1 MVIMQT
7 ATRPLVGAHGAPFA
21 RRAALVPKARR
32 QPGSPRRTS
41 KIGSSSTSST
51 TTTTTN
57 LSEANG
63 PATSTVARPDL
74 HFDLNQAVE
83 LRATVTVNMK
93 NFWLKEDMLDQ
104 ALDVFHNL
112 FTQNWLY
119 LELVSSE
126 LDPKTGQEWDV
137 VSGKVQHSRS
147 LEEDWHMYD
156 ASFMVP
162 ASFGPIGAVQVK
174 NYHYTEMLLGDIKV
188 FPAGENSGSSAV
200 ALFHCNSWI
209 NPSQYSPEKR
219 SFFPLENSYLPSQTP
234 KGVERLRESE
244 LVALRGTGYGERKA
258 YDRIYDYDVYNDLGD
273 PCKDKSTNR
282 PVLGGKEHPY
292 PRRCR
297 TGRPHCRKYPL
308 SETIPPKGVS
318 IYVPE
323 DENFTERKEL
333 AFNTKLFMSLLHG
346 ICRIMKRSKH
356 SSQSFPTLEA
366 INAMYDDEFR
376 NQPLQP
382 DGGKFKFI
390 AEFLEKEA
398 LLLFEK
404 EGAEFLEGIRRVF
417 EFETPEIH
425 DRDKYAWFR
434 DEEFARETLAGV
446 NPLSIQLVRELPLV
460 SKLDEKIYGP
470 ADSLITKEVIEEQI
484 NGVMTAE
491 EAVAKKKLFMLDYH
505 DLYLPFVNKVR
516 QLEGTTLYGSRA
528 LFFLAGDGTL
538 RPIAIELTRPKSA
551 SKPQWREVFTPA
563 SGHKASITGS
573 WQWQLA
579 KAHVVCLDTGYHQLV
594 SHWLRT
600 HCCVEPY
607 IIAANRQLSQMH
619 PIYRL
624 LAPSFRFTMEIN
636 AQARKLLINADGIIE
651 STFSPGKYSMEI
663 SSAAYAEQWQFD
675 KEALPEDLIRRG
687 MAVRGEDG
695 KLELAIEDYPY
706 ANDGLLVWDAIKQ
719 WASDYV
725 AHYYACAADIVD
737 DVELQAWWK
746 EVRTKGHADKKD
758 EPWWPHLDCHES
770 LVQTL
775 STIMWVASAHHAAV
789 NFSQYPYGG
798 YVPNRP
804 SIARINMPSEIGPDG
819 MRAYME
825 APDKVLLD
833 TFPSQYQSALVMA
846 ILDVLSSHSSGEEY
860 LGTYQEP
867 AWQQNGKI
875 NNAFEDFRERM
886 LRIAVQVNKWNR
898 DPERK
903 NRCGPGMVPYVQ
915 LRPSDGDPMAAKTVM
930 GMGVP
935 TSISI

>member
-1 MVIMQT
+1 
-7 ATRPLVGAHGAPFA
+7 
-21 RRAALVPKARR
+21 
-32 QPGSPRRTS
+32 
-41 KIGSSSTSST
+41 
-51 TTTTTN
+51 
-57 LSEANG
+57 
-63 PATSTVARPDL
+63 
-74 HFDLNQAVE
+74 
-83 LRATVTVNMK
+83 
-93 NFWLKEDMLDQ
+93 
-104 ALDVFHNL
+104 
-112 FTQNWLY
+112 
-119 LELVSSE
+119 
-126 LDPKTGQEWDV
+126 
-137 VSGKVQHSRS
+137 
-147 LEEDWHMYD
+147 
-156 ASFMVP
+156 
-162 ASFGPIGAVQVK
+162 
-174 NYHYTEMLLGDIKV
+174 
-188 FPAGENSGSSAV
+188 
-200 ALFHCNSWI
+200 
-209 NPSQYSPEKR
+209 
-219 SFFPLENSYLPSQTP
+219 
-234 KGVERLRESE
+234 
-244 LVALRGTGYGERKA
+244 
-258 YDRIYDYDVYNDLGD
+258 
-273 PCKDKSTNR
+273 
-282 PVLGGKEHPY
+282 
-292 PRRCR
+292 
-297 TGRPHCRKYPL
+297 
-308 SETIPPKGVS
+308 
-318 IYVPE
+318 
-323 DENFTERKEL
+323 
-333 AFNTKLFMSLLHG
+333 MSVLHG
-346 ICRIMKRSKH
+346 ICRIMKSSKH
-356 SSQSFPTLEA
+356 SSQSFPNLVA

-376 NQPLQP
+376 NQPVQP
-382 DGGKFKFI
+382 DCGKFKCI

-398 LLLFEK
+398 VLLFEK
-404 EGAEFLEGIRRVF
+404 EGAEFLEGIRGVF
-417 EFETPEIH
+417 KFEIIRTNVG
-425 DRDKYAWFR
+425 DKFAWFR
-434 DEEFARETLAGV
+434 DEEFACETRAGV

-470 ADSLITKEVIEEQI
+470 ADSLITKELIQEQI

-491 EAVAKKKLFMLDYH
+491 EAMAKKKLFMLDYH

-516 QLEGTTLYGSRA
+516 QLEGTTLYGARA

-551 SKPQWREVFTPA
+551 NMPEWREVFMPA
-563 SGHKASITGS
+563 SGHEASITGS

-579 KAHVVCLDTGYHQLV
+579 KAHVLCLDTGYHQLV

-624 LAPSFRFTMEIN
+624 LHPSFRFTMEIN

-663 SSAAYAEQWQFD
+663 SSAAYAEQWRFD

-725 AHYYACAADIVD
+725 AYYYPCAADITD

-746 EVRTKGHADKKD
+746 EVRTKGHADKQD
-758 EPWWPHLDCHES
+758 ELWWPHLDCNES

-789 NFSQYPYGG
+789 NFSQYPFGG

-804 SIARINMPSEIGPDG
+804 SIARINMPSDMGPDG
-819 MRAYME
+819 MRVFME

-833 TFPSQYQSALVMA
+833 AFPSQYQSAMVMA
-846 ILDVLSSHSSGEEY
+846 ILDLLSSHSSGEEY
-860 LGTYQEP
+860 LAMYQEP

-875 NNAFEDFRERM
+875 NKAFEDEFRERM
-886 LRIAVQVNKWNR
+886 LRIGVQVNKWNM

-903 NRCGPGMVPYVQ
+903 NRYGPGMVPYVQ
-915 LRPSDGDPMAAKTVM
+915 LRPSDGDPMGAKTVM